1 MSWRT
6 VVITKP
12 SKLDLSMGYLVVR
25 SVAETVK
32 IHLNEISILMV
43 ENTATSLTAA
53 LLSALAQ
60 QKIKVIFCDSKRN
73 PQSELVPYH
82 GSHDCSLKWKKQIQW
97 ESFYKEAVWTEIVA
111 EKIRNQRNLLAR
123 YNFPQASLLDTYLSQ
138 LAWNDET
145 NREGHAAK
153 VYFNALFGVTFSRTQ
168 EHPINAALNYGYS
181 LILSCFNREVV
192 ACGYHTELG
201 LFHDNMF
208 NPYNLSC
215 DLMEPFRPLIDAAV
229 FEMKPECFEK
239 EEKRKLLE
247 ILYHEVFI
255 EERRQTCL
263 NAIKVYCQ
271 SIFRALEEKDVAQI
285 RFMKDELSIYENNGI
300 I

>member
-12 SKLDLSMGYLVVR
+12 SKLDFSMGYLVVR
-25 SVAETVK
+25 DVTAAIKVH
-32 IHLNEISILMV
+32 IGEISVLMI

-53 LLSALAQ
+53 LLSELMQ
-60 QKIKVIFCDSKRN
+60 QKVKVIFCDSKRN
-73 PQSELVPYH
+73 PEAELIPYY

-97 ESFYKEAVWTEIVA
+97 DPFYKEAVWTEIVT

-123 YNFPQASLLDTYLSQ
+123 YDFPQAALLDSYLSDIS
-138 LAWNDET
+138 WNDAT

-153 VYFNALFGVTFSRTQ
+153 VYFNALFGKAFSRAQ
-168 EHPINAALNYGYS
+168 ENPVNAALNYGYS
-181 LILSCFNREVV
+181 LLLSCFNREVA

-208 NPYNLSC
+208 NPFNLSC
-215 DLMEPFRPLIDAAV
+215 DLMEPFRPLVDALV
-229 FEMKPECFEK
+229 FQEEPKDFGK
-239 EEKRKLLE
+239 EEKMQMLE
-247 ILYHEVFI
+247 VLYHDVMI
-255 EERRQTCL
+255 DERKQSCM

-271 SIFRALEEKDVAQI
+271 SIFRALEEKDIAQI
-285 RFMKDELSIYENNGI
+285 RFMKDEL
-300 I
+300 